1 MDQDES
7 RTMTR
12 RGLLQ
17 LTAASALY
25 LSLPAMTGCAAVPKY
40 KPIGAGEGKSL
51 ELIHCNIVDVVQGVV
66 HRGRTIAIRNGVIE
80 SISDRIPSPQGG
92 SLVVD
97 MKNQYMIP
105 GLIDAHCHSTLSSE
119 AEFNPFGV
127 PTMLRQIKRNYVQQL
142 TQGVTTIRDMGA
154 LPKLLHK
161 NIEMIENGELTGP
174 RVVYCNA
181 FTNVYGGHPDLDPA
195 DVSAFSEI
203 AMAFTGNPSSWFKD
217 IPELKEKMQRSL
229 ENGASFLKLTMDN
242 KSLLCGKGEI
252 PVYSEEELQVIFE
265 FARRNNLPVAG
276 HIHTKFGFD
285 RALKYGINSMEH
297 SLADASLTDREIAEM
312 TGKKIAVVPTMI
324 IAQMLAAAE
333 AFDKIPEEYRNDFID
348 HELSIRQQFLSSSPD
363 RYIEPAI
370 HKKNVETLQ
379 YYREYGC
386 SNLYKNGKFMAK
398 PDIYFDILLHGPK
411 NLLKMKAAGI
421 VIGCGTD
428 AGIPYVYHGTLWR
441 EMEMLG
447 RIGFSNQEVLRCATI
462 NNAKILRRGDK
473 IGTIDKGKLADM
485 VVLTANPFVRLETCR
500 DPQMVIKGGQIY
512 EVSSLPTFR
521 STNFKG
527 SLKKSH
533 RPT

>member
-1 MDQDES
+1 MDQNES

-12 RGLLQ
+12 RGLLR

-25 LSLPAMTGCAAVPKY
+25 LSLPAMTGCMAVPRY
-40 KPIGAGEGKSL
+40 KPISAGDGKPM
-51 ELIHCNIVDVVQGVV
+51 ELINCNLVDVVQGLV
-66 HRGRTIAIRNGVIE
+66 HPGRTITIRNGVIE
-80 SISDRIPSPQGG
+80 SISGRIPSPREG

-97 MKNQYMIP
+97 MKNQYLIP

-119 AEFNPFGV
+119 AEFNPFGL
-127 PTMLRQIKRNYVQQL
+127 PTMLRQIKRNYVQQF

-161 NIEMIENGELTGP
+161 NIELIEKGELAGP
-174 RVVYCNA
+174 RVVFCNA

-195 DVSAFSEI
+195 DVSIFSGI
-203 AMAFTGNPSSWFKD
+203 AMVFTGNPSFWFKD
-217 IPELKEKMQRSL
+217 IPELKEKMQGSI

-252 PVYSEEELQVIFE
+252 PVYSVEELQAIFE
-265 FARRNNLPVAG
+265 FSHRNNLPVAG

-297 SLADASLTDREIAEM
+297 SLADATLTDREIAEM
-312 TGKKIAVVPTMI
+312 AGEKIAIVPTMG
-324 IAQMLAAAE
+324 IAQMLAAEE
-333 AFDKIPEEYRNDFID
+333 AFDKIPDEYRNDFKN
-348 HELSIRQQFLSSSPD
+348 HELSIRRQYLASSPD

-370 HKKNVETLQ
+370 HKKNVEALQ

-386 SNLYKNGKFMAK
+386 DNLYKNGKFMAK
-398 PDIYFDILLHGPK
+398 PDLYFHVLLRGPK
-411 NLLKMKAAGI
+411 NLLKMKEAGI

-462 NNAKILRRGDK
+462 NNAKILRREDK

-485 VVLTANPFVRLETCR
+485 VVLTENPFVRLETCR
-500 DPQMVIKGGQIY
+500 NPKMVIKDGQIY
-512 EVSSLPTFR
+512 DVSPLA
-521 STNFKG
+521 
-527 SLKKSH
+527 LKINESDH
-533 RPT
+533 YG